1 MDHDPAPSN
10 LPVSKDW
17 GRNGGLKSSVQQ
29 WSGKVVLPRCNPCQ
43 RVGLG
48 DCCGLLVGDGGGGVG
63 DGWLV
68 RWFCGGSGAVGE
80 SAITRTKMAENVVM
94 VKNEPSTN
102 PCCTEWKRQY
112 LRLQE
117 KYSKLELRRNALREG
132 ISMVNEKFDLIE
144 EENKVLKQALEGLK
158 LQARKEKDEKEKES
172 SMRVSL
178 ESEVHALK
186 AELLS
191 LRQNGNAATQEADGA
206 ALQPQKSL
214 ADAETEMSR
223 LKELLDKE
231 MVRADLEKK
240 NAEMEKKKAADAL
253 KKINAEK
260 TKVINAKKLADIE
273 RKKAEEIRLQRD
285 KLKTEINE
293 AKSKLA
299 SEMSKTEEAN
309 KKVESER
316 QNSIQERKRA
326 DLAMAKAEEL
336 RKLAEMNLKKAM
348 DEKGRMQ
355 QLSQTLVKERKKAEK
370 LEKGLYEHMSSRT
383 LVMAPFNL
391 SERQITA
398 RNVEGK
404 GEHCL
409 ETMKSRC
416 LMYEELE
423 KKLVERDHTITWEKK
438 RADSEMKKAEKQ
450 RKIAEAHKKEAIN
463 EKLRVNQLTRELE
476 DNKQRIEQLQ
486 KELQELVPCRKFAN
500 SLLSEYSK
508 VISETATTKLLKKQL
523 KFEKMLVK
531 HAKKVARA
539 EIGRSNMLR
548 QELFQLKQE
557 SLQFQQRLD
566 ALNESFLQSN
576 EGIDEVEKI
585 GNLSFTRKHIGWN
598 PYQMQYDDKTEIVT
612 KPSSAASTPV
622 LGSDPLKQNIE
633 HTTSL
638 RPLYVSGIDSK
649 LEPLCRVSNR
659 KMLQNSAIN
668 SSSAS
673 FSDGPFVGSQDRGDI
688 TFTSSAKLSEYTS
701 NDSILEP
708 TISRLS
714 GETRKRYNP
723 NFAAI
728 AEDSVRS
735 PIKGNDAERG
745 AGDCKK
751 RKRIFEAVESIENLY
766 SKGQKLHQEV
776 SEKLSLLH
784 RILSGQRDE
793 PIEENLQG
801 NSYGKRVRR
810 HKKRKSS
817 YEEAIAIHPVHDA
830 GKGKS
835 VVDNLEIR
843 DFDVCM
849 HDSLPVYNL
858 EQADR
863 DRKDGM
869 DNFLINN
876 QYVPLGFEELA
887 NHDHMKLLDLD
898 NDIDE
903 KSYRAAIA
911 TPLSPTLPEI
921 EFQENGALEVDN
933 SKMLVEESLYK
944 GLSHLKDNLAPSCNV
959 DALDVEMDSNK
970 LKNDG
975 FCISKLQSNEYHVDA
990 SKNLTGNEKGDLDVA
1005 HVSNA
1010 CHQINVLSGKLGISV
1025 KSNCGNKSMVFS
1037 ENMAAS
1043 ACDNGPKY
1051 CVVFSDNNDYS
1062 SICRILQTINCYMSQ
1077 YSLLFSADSFLPSIV
1092 LARLQAE
1099 SLSSKEKVSVFFS
1112 LLLHRISECEM
1123 KNSIHLV
1130 SNDSVASLDTFS
1142 ERLLAVLSDVDL
1154 RRIFMESCNLFELLD
1169 LIEDFLLQ
1177 RKVLVCGDLSSE
1189 SMLECVPE
1197 MNPVINDNVKMSVEA
1212 ASSHLLVAGA
1222 ILLAS
1227 LCKAVDHI
1235 GFVCETSC
1243 NILMMV
1249 KFDSSVLLTI
1259 LHIFAHLCGSKYFT
1273 IDQYSV
1279 AMTVVKSLVVLLEK
1293 QNHST
1298 VSTFSQSLVDTPSKI
1313 WSCSK
1318 CPFSEGSISMDD
1330 VASLLL
1336 DKLQKY
1342 AGACVWPEDSF
1353 ELVNLLVPESWFPKE
1368 KAEEVSIHGEP
1379 VLSSSISDEVLRNSI
1394 DILSLFELIAFSMG
1408 WDWTF
1413 DNIVCQLWV
1422 LLEARVL
1429 GCFSIAIITLLGQ
1442 LGRLG
1447 VNTRGYEDTG
1457 VEKLRSWLSSF
1468 FCSASD
1474 KLSISVQFATV
1485 NALFGVIPIK
1495 FEELVENKDETTA
1508 ILSQSNAANC
1518 VRKWFFSLSS
1528 EQQSSFRLQAASMT
1542 NCKTGSPSRKV
1553 CFDSTL

>member
-1 MDHDPAPSN
+1 
-10 LPVSKDW
+10 
-17 GRNGGLKSSVQQ
+17 
-29 WSGKVVLPRCNPCQ
+29 
-43 RVGLG
+43 
-48 DCCGLLVGDGGGGVG
+48 
-63 DGWLV
+63 
-68 RWFCGGSGAVGE
+68 
-80 SAITRTKMAENVVM
+80 MAENVVM

-102 PCCTEWKRQY
+102 PCCTEWKKQY
-112 LRLQE
+112 LKLQE

-144 EENKVLKQALEGLK
+144 KENKVLKQALEGLK
-158 LQARKEKDEKEKES
+158 LQASKDKDEKEKES
-172 SMRVSL
+172 TMRVSL
-178 ESEVHALK
+178 ENEVYALK

-206 ALQPQKSL
+206 ALKFQESL
-214 ADAETEMSR
+214 AAAETEINR

-231 MVRADLEKK
+231 IVRANLEKK
-240 NAEMEKKKAADAL
+240 NAEMGKKKADEAL
-253 KKINAEK
+253 KKLNAEK
-260 TKVINAKKLADIE
+260 TKVIKAKKLADIE
-273 RKKAEEIRLQRD
+273 RKKAEESRLQRE
-285 KLKTEINE
+285 KLKTEMNE

-316 QNSIQERKRA
+316 QSTIQERKRA
-326 DLAMAKAEEL
+326 DLAMAEAEEL

-348 DEKGRMQ
+348 DEKGRVQ
-355 QLSQTLVKERKKAEK
+355 QLSQILVKERKEAEK
-370 LEKGLYEHMSSRT
+370 LEKDIDERMSSRT
-383 LVMAPFNL
+383 LGTAPFNP
-391 SERQITA
+391 SERHITA

-404 GEHCL
+404 GEHCS

-423 KKLVERDHTITWEKK
+423 KKLVERDHIITREKR
-438 RADSEMKKAEKQ
+438 RADSEMTKAEKQ
-450 RKIAEAHKKEAIN
+450 RKIAEAHKKEAIH
-463 EKLRVNQLTRELE
+463 EKHRANQLSRELE
-476 DNKQRIEQLQ
+476 DNKQRMEQLQ
-486 KELQELVPCRKFAN
+486 KELQELVPCRKYAN
-500 SLLSEYSK
+500 SLLSEYNK
-508 VISETATTKLLKKQL
+508 VVSETATTKLLKKQL
-523 KFEKMLVK
+523 KFEKMLTK
-531 HAKKVARA
+531 HAKKAARA

-566 ALNESFLQSN
+566 TLNDSFLHSD

-585 GNLSFTRKHIGWN
+585 GNLSVTRKHIGWN
-598 PYQMQYDDKTEIVT
+598 PYQMQYDGKNEIVT
-612 KPSSAASTPV
+612 KPSSTASTPV
-622 LGSDPLKQNIE
+622 MGSDPLKQNIE
-633 HTTSL
+633 RTTSL
-638 RPLYVSGIDSK
+638 RPLYVS
-649 LEPLCRVSNR
+649 
-659 KMLQNSAIN
+659 
-668 SSSAS
+668 
-673 FSDGPFVGSQDRGDI
+673 
-688 TFTSSAKLSEYTS
+688 EYTS
-701 NDSILEP
+701 NDSNLEP

-745 AGDCKK
+745 AGHCKK
-751 RKRIFEAVESIENLY
+751 RKRIDEAVESIENLY
-766 SKGQKLHQEV
+766 YKGQKLHEEV

-784 RILSGQRDE
+784 GILIDQKDD

-801 NSYGKRVRR
+801 NSCGKRVRR

-817 YEEAIAIHPVHDA
+817 CEEAIAIHPVHDA
-830 GKGKS
+830 SKGKS
-835 VVDNLEIR
+835 MIDNLEIR
-843 DFDVCM
+843 EFDVC
-849 HDSLPVYNL
+849 
-858 EQADR
+858 
-863 DRKDGM
+863 
-869 DNFLINN
+869 
-876 QYVPLGFEELA
+876 
-887 NHDHMKLLDLD
+887 
-898 NDIDE
+898 
-903 KSYRAAIA
+903 
-911 TPLSPTLPEI
+911 
-921 EFQENGALEVDN
+921 
-933 SKMLVEESLYK
+933 
-944 GLSHLKDNLAPSCNV
+944 
-959 DALDVEMDSNK
+959 
-970 LKNDG
+970 
-975 FCISKLQSNEYHVDA
+975 
-990 SKNLTGNEKGDLDVA
+990 DLDVA

-1010 CHQINVLSGKLGISV
+1010 CHQINVLCGKLGISD
-1025 KSNCGNKSMVFS
+1025 KSTCGNKKLMVFS
-1037 ENMAAS
+1037 ENMGAS
-1043 ACDNGPKY
+1043 TCDSGPKY
-1051 CVVFSDNNDYS
+1051 CVVFSDNNDNG

-1077 YSLLFSADSFLPSIV
+1077 YSLFFSADAFLLSIL
-1092 LARLQAE
+1092 LALLEAE

-1123 KNSIHLV
+1123 KTINLV

-1142 ERLLAVLSDVDL
+1142 GHLLAVLSDVDL

-1197 MNPVINDNVKMSVEA
+1197 MNPVINDNIKMSVKA

-1227 LCKAVDHI
+1227 LCKAVGHF

-1243 NILMMV
+1243 NILMME

-1259 LHIFAHLCGSKYFT
+1259 LHVFAHLCGSKYFN

-1279 AMTVVKSLVVLLEK
+1279 AMTVVKSLVMFLEK

-1298 VSTFSQSLVDTPSKI
+1298 VSTFSQSLVGTPSKI

-1318 CPFSEGSISMDD
+1318 CPFSEGSVSMDD

-1342 AGACVWPEDSF
+1342 AGACVWPEDLF
-1353 ELVNLLVPESWFPKE
+1353 ELVNLLVPESLPCKE
-1368 KAEEVSIHGEP
+1368 KADEVSLHGEIVIP
-1379 VLSSSISDEVLRNSI
+1379 SSISDEFLHNFI
-1394 DILSLFELIAFSMG
+1394 DILSLFELVAFSMG

-1413 DNIVCQLWV
+1413 DNIICQLLV
-1422 LLEARVL
+1422 LLEAHVL
-1429 GCFSIAIITLLGQ
+1429 GWFSIAIITLLGQ

-1447 VNTRGYEDTG
+1447 VNTRGYDDTG

-1468 FCSASD
+1468 LFSASG

-1495 FEELVENKDETTA
+1495 FEDLVENKDETTA
-1508 ILSQSNAANC
+1508 VTSQSNAANC

-1528 EQQSSFRLQAASMT
+1528 KQQSSFRLQAATMT
-1542 NCKTGSPSRKV
+1542 NCKTGPPSRKKNAV
-1553 CFDSTL
+1553 FTEQYKEAGARSFCGHCH